1 TADRHCSR
9 RSCANEHPYEVRTQR
24 NASSNVC
31 ANQIALNIDA
41 IEITEKRQTNIR
53 ISGNKVAS
61 AGGRTADCYVGWFG
75 SYLAH
80 FNTVSRGA
88 VTVSTFAIRKCLSA
102 GYVRANKISLHQ
114 VVCGAGVEN
123 LNSRT
128 NVSRND
134 VPRSSSCSTDC
145 VVGRSIDHYARGV
158 GNFGCAADI
167 RADEISQDQR
177 ANAGG
182 HINSDTTITGDD
194 ISGAGGRSPD
204 RIVTGRPECVAPR
217 LN

>member
-1 TADRHCSR
+1 MG
-9 RSCANEHPYEVRTQR
+9 CA
-24 NASSNVC
+24 
-31 ANQIALNIDA
+31 
-41 IEITEKRQTNIR
+41 
-53 ISGNKVAS
+53 
-61 AGGRTADCYVGWFG
+61 ADCDVRRAG
-75 SYLAH
+75 SDLAH
-80 FNTVSRGA
+80 FNTVTGG
-88 VTVSTFAIRKCLSA
+88 TVAIRAFTIGKGLSA
-102 GYVRANKISLHQ
+102 GNVRANKISLHQ
-114 VVCGAGVEN
+114 VVSGAGVEN

-194 ISGAGGRSPD
+194 ISGAGGRPSN
-204 RIVTGRPECVAPR
+204 RIVTGRPEYVAPR